1 MKLIKRD
8 DYLSVLAA
16 VKDAPDIKILCGM
29 RRAGKSKLMDEVA
42 RNIRKAKPRANV
54 ISIDMT
60 LLKNERLHDYHV
72 LHDYVKA
79 HAKKTGINYLLIDE
93 VQMCPQFELA
103 INSLHE
109 ERNARYDIYL
119 TGSNAFLLSS
129 DLTTLFT
136 GRHHEIRTYPFSF
149 REFRRYFSSEKDVD
163 RAFDR
168 YVIEGGLAGSYLYKD
183 ESARA
188 GYVREVYQTIL
199 RRDIVQRFK
208 LPDSWVLERL
218 AEFLMDNIG
227 NVTSANNVTTG
238 LVADHVPTNH
248 VTIGN
253 YLGYLAD
260 TYLFQELKRY
270 DVRGRRCLEQ
280 SGKYYLMDHAI
291 RYAVLG
297 RRNMDYGHV
306 YENIVCIELLRRGW
320 RVTIGKVER
329 WDAAARKTKS
339 VEVDFVARKGRA
351 VSYYQVSESIM
362 TPATRERELAS
373 LRAIRDNHP
382 KFILTRDHSTADY
395 GGIRHINVVRWLL
408 GEG

>member
-1 MKLIKRD
+1 MKLIKRN

-72 LHDYVKA
+72 LHDYVKE

-183 ESARA
+183 ESARS

-199 RRDIVQRFK
+199 RRDIVRRFK
-208 LPDSWVLERL
+208 LPDSRVLERL

-260 TYLFQELKRY
+260 AYLFQELKRY

-306 YENIVCIELLRRGW
+306 YENIVCIELLRRGYE
-320 RVTIGKVER
+320 VYVGKLYQKEI
-329 WDAAARKTKS
+329 
-339 VEVDFVARKGRA
+339 DFVAMRGSEKI
-351 VSYYQVSESIM
+351 YIQVSDDISEPK
-362 TPATRERELAS
+362 TLNRELEP
-373 LRAIRDNHP
+373 LGKIRDSYP
-382 KFILTRDHSTADY
+382 KLLIARTRHDETDRDGVRIVDIA
-395 GGIRHINVVRWLL
+395 RWL
-408 GEG
+408 EG

>member
-1 MKLIKRD
+1 MKLIKRN

-208 LPDSWVLERL
+208 LPDSRVLERL

-260 TYLFQELKRY
+260 AYLFQELKRY

-291 RYAVLG
+291 GYAVLG

-306 YENIVCIELLRRGW
+306 YENIVCIELLRRGYE
-320 RVTIGKVER
+320 VYVGKLYQKEI
-329 WDAAARKTKS
+329 
-339 VEVDFVARKGRA
+339 DFVAMRGSEKI
-351 VSYYQVSESIM
+351 YIQVSDDISEPK
-362 TPATRERELAS
+362 TLNRELEP
-373 LRAIRDNHP
+373 LGKIRDSYP
-382 KFILTRDHSTADY
+382 KLLIARTRHDETDRDGVRIVDIA
-395 GGIRHINVVRWLL
+395 RWL
-408 GEG
+408 EG

>member
-42 RNIRKAKPRANV
+42 RNILKAKPRANV

-72 LHDYVKA
+72 LHDYVMA

-93 VQMCPQFELA
+93 VQMCPKFELA

-280 SGKYYLMDHAI
+280 GGKYYLMDHAI

-306 YENIVCIELLRRGW
+306 YENIVCIELLRRGYE
-320 RVTIGKVER
+320 VYVGKLYQKEI
-329 WDAAARKTKS
+329 
-339 VEVDFVARKGRA
+339 DFVAMRGSEKI
-351 VSYYQVSESIM
+351 YIQVSDDISEPK
-362 TPATRERELAS
+362 TLNRELQP
-373 LRAIRDNHP
+373 LGKIRDSYP
-382 KFILTRDHSTADY
+382 KLLIARTRHDETDRDGVRIVDIA
-395 GGIRHINVVRWLL
+395 RWL
-408 GEG
+408 EGGGG

>member
-208 LPDSWVLERL
+208 LPDSRVLERL

-260 TYLFQELKRY
+260 AYLFQELKRY
-270 DVRGRRCLEQ
+270 DVRERRCLEQ

-306 YENIVCIELLRRGW
+306 YENIVCIELLRRGYE
-320 RVTIGKVER
+320 VYVGKLYQKEI
-329 WDAAARKTKS
+329 
-339 VEVDFVARKGRA
+339 DFVAMRGSEK
-351 VSYYQVSESIM
+351 VYIQVSDDISEPKTLS
-362 TPATRERELAS
+362 RELEP
-373 LRAIRDNHP
+373 LGKIRDSYP
-382 KFILTRDHSTADY
+382 KLLIARTRHDETDRDGVRIVDIA
-395 GGIRHINVVRWLL
+395 RWL
-408 GEG
+408 EG

>member
-1 MKLIKRD
+1 MKLIKRI
-8 DYLSVLAA
+8 DYLSVLKA
-16 VKDAPDIKILCGM
+16 VKEAPDIKILCGM
-29 RRAGKSKLMDEVA
+29 RRAGKSKLMDEHV
-42 RNIRKAKPRANV
+42 RFIRKTKPRANI
-54 ISIDMT
+54 ISIDMS
-60 LLKNERLHDYHV
+60 LLKNERLKDYHI
-72 LHDYVKA
+72 LYDYIKA
-79 HAKKTGINYLLIDE
+79 RTKKAGVNYLFIDE
-93 VQMCPQFELA
+93 VQMCPKFELV

-109 ERNARYDIYL
+109 ERNVRYDIYL

-136 GRHHEIRTYPFSF
+136 GRHHEIKTYPFSF
-149 REFRRYFSSEKDVD
+149 REFRRYFLAEKDID

-168 YVIEGGLAGSYLYKD
+168 YVIEGGLSGSYLYKD
-183 ESARA
+183 ESARV

-208 LPDSWVLERL
+208 LPDSRVLERL

-227 NVTSANNVTTG
+227 NVTSANNVSSS

-253 YLGYLAD
+253 YLGHLAD
-260 TYLFQELKRY
+260 AYLFHELKRY

-306 YENIVCIELLRRGW
+306 YENIVCIELLRRGYE
-320 RVTIGKVER
+320 VYVGKLYQKEI
-329 WDAAARKTKS
+329 
-339 VEVDFVARKGRA
+339 DFVAMKGSEKIY
-351 VSYYQVSESIM
+351 VQVSDDVSDGK
-362 TPATRERELAS
+362 TLARELEP
-373 LRAIRDNHP
+373 LRKIRDSYP
-382 KFILTRDHSTADY
+382 KLLIARTRHDETDRDGVRIIDIA
-395 GGIRHINVVRWLL
+395 RWL
-408 GEG
+408 EG

>member
-1 MKLIKRD
+1 MKLIRRS
-8 DYLSVLAA
+8 DYLSALAA

-29 RRAGKSKLMDEVA
+29 RRAGKSKLMDEHV
-42 RNIRKAKPRANV
+42 RTIRKAKPGANV

-60 LLKNERLHDYHV
+60 LLKNEKLHDYHA
-72 LHDYVKA
+72 LHEFVTA
-79 HAKKTGINYLLIDE
+79 HSKRTGVNYLLIDE
-93 VQMCPQFELA
+93 VQMCPKFELA
-103 INSLHE
+103 INSLHAE
-109 ERNARYDIYL
+109 KNRRYDIYL

-149 REFRRYFSSEKDVD
+149 REYRRYFAAEKDVD

-168 YVIEGGLAGSYLYKD
+168 YVVEGGLAGSYLYRD
-183 ESARA
+183 ETSRI

-208 LPDSWVLERL
+208 LPDSRVLERL

-227 NVTSANNVTTG
+227 NVTSANNAAES
-238 LVADHVPTNH
+238 LIADRVPTNH
-248 VTIGN
+248 VTVGN
-253 YLGYLAD
+253 YLGHLANA
-260 TYLFQELKRY
+260 YLFVELKRY

-306 YENIVCIELLRRGW
+306 YENIVCIELLRRGYE
-320 RVTIGKVER
+320 VYVGKLYQKEI
-329 WDAAARKTKS
+329 
-339 VEVDFVARKGRA
+339 DFVAMKG
-351 VSYYQVSESIM
+351 SEKIYIQVSDDISEPK
-362 TPATRERELAS
+362 TLDRELEP
-373 LRAIRDNHP
+373 LWKIRDSYP
-382 KFILTRDHSTADY
+382 KLLIARTRHDEVDRDGVRIIDIA
-395 GGIRHINVVRWLL
+395 RWLAAT
-408 GEG
+408 GEKAALR

>member
-1 MKLIKRD
+1 MKLIKRI
-8 DYLSVLAA
+8 DYLSVLKAM
-16 VKDAPDIKILCGM
+16 KDAPDIKILCGM
-29 RRAGKSKLMDEVA
+29 RRAGKSKLMDEHV
-42 RNIRKAKPRANV
+42 RFIRKTKPRANI

-60 LLKNERLHDYHV
+60 LLKNERLKDYHI
-72 LHDYVKA
+72 LYDYIKA
-79 HAKKTGINYLLIDE
+79 CTKKAGVNYLFIDE
-93 VQMCPQFELA
+93 VQMCPKFELV

-109 ERNARYDIYL
+109 ERNVRYDIYL

-136 GRHHEIRTYPFSF
+136 GRHREIKTYPFSF
-149 REFRRYFSSEKDVD
+149 REFRRYFHAEKDID

-168 YVIEGGLAGSYLYKD
+168 YVIEGGLSGSYLYKD
-183 ESARA
+183 ESARV

-208 LPDSWVLERL
+208 LPDSRVLERL

-227 NVTSANNVTTG
+227 NVTSANNVSSS
-238 LVADHVPTNH
+238 LVAEHVPTNH

-253 YLGYLAD
+253 YLGHLAD
-260 TYLFQELKRY
+260 AYLFHELKRY

-306 YENIVCIELLRRGW
+306 YENIVCIELLRRGYE
-320 RVTIGKVER
+320 VYVGKLYQKEI
-329 WDAAARKTKS
+329 
-339 VEVDFVARKGRA
+339 DFVAMKGSEKIY
-351 VSYYQVSESIM
+351 VQVSDDISDGK
-362 TPATRERELAS
+362 TLARELEP
-373 LRAIRDNHP
+373 LRKIRDSYP
-382 KFILTRDHSTADY
+382 KLLIARTRHDETDRDGVRIIDIA
-395 GGIRHINVVRWLL
+395 RWL
-408 GEG
+408 EG

>member
-8 DYLSVLAA
+8 DYLSVLAV

-42 RNIRKAKPRANV
+42 RNIRKAKLRANV

-72 LHDYVKA
+72 LHDYVQER
-79 HAKKTGINYLLIDE
+79 AKKTGINYLLIDE
-93 VQMCPQFELA
+93 VQMCPKFELA

-208 LPDSWVLERL
+208 LPDSRVLERL

-260 TYLFQELKRY
+260 AYLFQELKRY

-306 YENIVCIELLRRGW
+306 YENIVCIELLRRGYE
-320 RVTIGKVER
+320 VYVGKLYQKEI
-329 WDAAARKTKS
+329 
-339 VEVDFVARKGRA
+339 DFVAMRGSEKI
-351 VSYYQVSESIM
+351 YIQVSDDISEPE
-362 TPATRERELAS
+362 TLNRELEP
-373 LRAIRDNHP
+373 LGKIRDSYP
-382 KFILTRDHSTADY
+382 KLLIARTRHDETDRDGVRIVDIA
-395 GGIRHINVVRWLL
+395 RWL
-408 GEG
+408 EG

>member
-8 DYLSVLAA
+8 DYLTVLAA

-306 YENIVCIELLRRGW
+306 YENIVCIELLRRGYE
-320 RVTIGKVER
+320 VYVGKLYQKEI
-329 WDAAARKTKS
+329 
-339 VEVDFVARKGRA
+339 DFVAMRGSEKI
-351 VSYYQVSESIM
+351 YIQVSDDISEPK
-362 TPATRERELAS
+362 TLNRELQP
-373 LRAIRDNHP
+373 LGKIRDSYP
-382 KFILTRDHSTADY
+382 KLLIARTRHDETDRDGVRIVDIA
-395 GGIRHINVVRWLL
+395 RWL
-408 GEG
+408 EG

>member
-1 MKLIKRD
+1 MKLIKRI
-8 DYLSVLAA
+8 DYLSVLKA

-29 RRAGKSKLMDEVA
+29 RRAGKSKLMDEHV
-42 RNIRKAKPRANV
+42 RFIRKTKPRANI

-60 LLKNERLHDYHV
+60 LLKNERLKDYHI
-72 LHDYVKA
+72 LYDYIKA
-79 HAKKTGINYLLIDE
+79 RTKKAGVNYLFIDE
-93 VQMCPQFELA
+93 VQMCPKFELV

-109 ERNARYDIYL
+109 ERNVRYDIYL

-136 GRHHEIRTYPFSF
+136 GRHHEIKTYPFSF
-149 REFRRYFSSEKDVD
+149 REFRRYFLAEKDID

-168 YVIEGGLAGSYLYKD
+168 YVIEGGLSGSYLYKD
-183 ESARA
+183 ESARV

-208 LPDSWVLERL
+208 LPDSRVLERL

-227 NVTSANNVTTG
+227 NVTSANNVSSS

-253 YLGYLAD
+253 YLGHLAD
-260 TYLFQELKRY
+260 AYLFHELKRY

-280 SGKYYLMDHAI
+280 SGKYYLMDHAV

-306 YENIVCIELLRRGW
+306 YENIVCIELLRRGYE
-320 RVTIGKVER
+320 VYVGKLYQKEI
-329 WDAAARKTKS
+329 
-339 VEVDFVARKGRA
+339 DFVAMKGSEKIY
-351 VSYYQVSESIM
+351 VQVSDDISDGK
-362 TPATRERELAS
+362 TLARELEP
-373 LRAIRDNHP
+373 LRKIRDSYP
-382 KFILTRDHSTADY
+382 KLLIARTRHDETDRDGVRIIDIA
-395 GGIRHINVVRWLL
+395 RWLA
-408 GEG
+408 G

>member
-93 VQMCPQFELA
+93 VQMCPRFELA

-208 LPDSWVLERL
+208 LPDSRVLERL

-306 YENIVCIELLRRGW
+306 YENIVCIELLRRGYE
-320 RVTIGKVER
+320 VYVGKLYQKEI
-329 WDAAARKTKS
+329 
-339 VEVDFVARKGRA
+339 DFVAMRGSEK
-351 VSYYQVSESIM
+351 VYIQVSDDISEPKTLS
-362 TPATRERELAS
+362 RELEP
-373 LRAIRDNHP
+373 LGKIRDSYP
-382 KFILTRDHSTADY
+382 KLLIARTRHDETDREGVRIIDIA
-395 GGIRHINVVRWLL
+395 RWLAAT
-408 GEG
+408 GEKADL

>member
-42 RNIRKAKPRANV
+42 RTIRKAKPRANV
-54 ISIDMT
+54 ILIDMT

-199 RRDIVQRFK
+199 RRDIVKRFK
-208 LPDSWVLERL
+208 LPDSRVLERL

-248 VTIGN
+248 VTIGK

-306 YENIVCIELLRRGW
+306 YENIVCIELLRRGYE
-320 RVTIGKVER
+320 VYVGKLYQKEI
-329 WDAAARKTKS
+329 
-339 VEVDFVARKGRA
+339 DFVAMRGSEKI
-351 VSYYQVSESIM
+351 YIQVSDDISEPK
-362 TPATRERELAS
+362 TLNRELEP
-373 LRAIRDNHP
+373 LGKIRDSYP
-382 KFILTRDHSTADY
+382 KLLIARTRHDETDRDGVRIVDIA
-395 GGIRHINVVRWLL
+395 RWL
-408 GEG
+408 EG

>member
-1 MKLIKRD
+1 MKLIKRI
-8 DYLSVLAA
+8 DYLSVLKA

-29 RRAGKSKLMDEVA
+29 RRAGKSKLMDEHV
-42 RNIRKAKPRANV
+42 RFIRKTKPRANI

-60 LLKNERLHDYHV
+60 LLKNERLKDYHI
-72 LHDYVKA
+72 LYDYIKA
-79 HAKKTGINYLLIDE
+79 RTKKAGVNYLFIDE
-93 VQMCPQFELA
+93 VQMCPKFELV

-109 ERNARYDIYL
+109 ERNVRYDIYL

-136 GRHHEIRTYPFSF
+136 GRHHEIKTYPFSF
-149 REFRRYFSSEKDVD
+149 REFRRYFLAEKDID
-163 RAFDR
+163 RAFDS
-168 YVIEGGLAGSYLYKD
+168 YVIEGGLSGSYLYKD

-208 LPDSWVLERL
+208 LPDSRVLERL

-227 NVTSANNVTTG
+227 NVTSANNVSSS

-253 YLGYLAD
+253 YLGHLAD
-260 TYLFQELKRY
+260 AYLFHELKRY

-306 YENIVCIELLRRGW
+306 YENIVCIELLRRGYE
-320 RVTIGKVER
+320 VYVGKLYQKEI
-329 WDAAARKTKS
+329 
-339 VEVDFVARKGRA
+339 DFVAMKGSEKIY
-351 VSYYQVSESIM
+351 VQVSDDISDGK
-362 TPATRERELAS
+362 TLARELEP
-373 LRAIRDNHP
+373 LRKIRDSYP
-382 KFILTRDHSTADY
+382 KLLIARTRHDETDRDGVRIIDIA
-395 GGIRHINVVRWLL
+395 RWLA
-408 GEG
+408 G

>member
-1 MKLIKRD
+1 MKLIRRS
-8 DYLSVLAA
+8 DYLSALAA

-29 RRAGKSKLMDEVA
+29 RRAGKSKLMDEHV
-42 RNIRKAKPRANV
+42 RTIRKAKPGANV

-60 LLKNERLHDYHV
+60 LLKNEKLHDYHV
-72 LHDYVKA
+72 LHEFVKA
-79 HAKKTGINYLLIDE
+79 HSKRTGVNYLLIDE
-93 VQMCPQFELA
+93 VQMCPNFELA
-103 INSLHE
+103 INSLHAE
-109 ERNARYDIYL
+109 KNGRYDIYL

-149 REFRRYFSSEKDVD
+149 REYRRYFAAEKDID

-168 YVIEGGLAGSYLYKD
+168 YVVEGGLAGSYLYKD
-183 ESARA
+183 EASRI

-208 LPDSWVLERL
+208 LPDSRVLERL

-227 NVTSANNVTTG
+227 NVTSANNAAES
-238 LVADHVPTNH
+238 LIADRVPTNH
-248 VTIGN
+248 VTVGN
-253 YLGYLAD
+253 YLGHLANA
-260 TYLFQELKRY
+260 YLFVELKRY

-306 YENIVCIELLRRGW
+306 YENIVCIELLRRGYE
-320 RVTIGKVER
+320 VYVGKLYQKEI
-329 WDAAARKTKS
+329 
-339 VEVDFVARKGRA
+339 DFVAMRGSEK
-351 VSYYQVSESIM
+351 VYIQVSDDISDPK
-362 TPATRERELAS
+362 TLSRELEP
-373 LRAIRDNHP
+373 LGKIRDSYP
-382 KFILTRDHSTADY
+382 KLLIARTRHDETDRDGVRIIDIA
-395 GGIRHINVVRWLL
+395 RWL
-408 GEG
+408 EG

>member
-42 RNIRKAKPRANV
+42 RTIRKAKPRANV

-208 LPDSWVLERL
+208 LPDSRVLERL

-238 LVADHVPTNH
+238 LVVDHVPTNH

-260 TYLFQELKRY
+260 AYLFQELKRY

-306 YENIVCIELLRRGW
+306 YENIVCIELLRRGYE
-320 RVTIGKVER
+320 VYVGKLYQKEI
-329 WDAAARKTKS
+329 
-339 VEVDFVARKGRA
+339 DFVAMRGSEKI
-351 VSYYQVSESIM
+351 YIQVSDDISEPK
-362 TPATRERELAS
+362 TLNRELEP
-373 LRAIRDNHP
+373 LGKIRDSYP
-382 KFILTRDHSTADY
+382 KLLIARTRHDETDRDGVRIVDIA
-395 GGIRHINVVRWLL
+395 RWL
-408 GEG
+408 EG

>member
-1 MKLIKRD
+1 MKLIKRN

-72 LHDYVKA
+72 LHDYVKE

-183 ESARA
+183 ESARS

-208 LPDSWVLERL
+208 LPDSRVLERL

-260 TYLFQELKRY
+260 AYLFQELKRY

-306 YENIVCIELLRRGW
+306 YENIVCIELLRRGYE
-320 RVTIGKVER
+320 VYVGKLYQKEI
-329 WDAAARKTKS
+329 
-339 VEVDFVARKGRA
+339 DFVAMRGSEKI
-351 VSYYQVSESIM
+351 YIQVSDDISEPK
-362 TPATRERELAS
+362 TLNRELEP
-373 LRAIRDNHP
+373 LGKIRDSYP
-382 KFILTRDHSTADY
+382 KLLIARTRHDETDRDGVRIVDIA
-395 GGIRHINVVRWLL
+395 RWL
-408 GEG
+408 EG

>member
-1 MKLIKRD
+1 MKLIKRN

-16 VKDAPDIKILCGM
+16 MKDAPDIKILCGM

-60 LLKNERLHDYHV
+60 LLKNECLHDYHS

-93 VQMCPQFELA
+93 VQMCPKFELA

-136 GRHHEIRTYPFSF
+136 GRHHVIRTFPFSF

-183 ESARA
+183 ESARV

-208 LPDSWVLERL
+208 LPDSRVLERL

-260 TYLFQELKRY
+260 AYLFQELKRY

-306 YENIVCIELLRRGW
+306 YENIVCIELLRRGYE
-320 RVTIGKVER
+320 VYVGKLYQKEI
-329 WDAAARKTKS
+329 
-339 VEVDFVARKGRA
+339 DFVAMRGGEKI
-351 VSYYQVSESIM
+351 YIQVSDDISEPK
-362 TPATRERELAS
+362 TLNRELEP
-373 LRAIRDNHP
+373 LGKIRDSYP
-382 KFILTRDHSTADY
+382 KLLIARTRHDETDRD
-395 GGIRHINVVRWLL
+395 GVHIVDIARWL
-408 GEG
+408 EG

>member
-1 MKLIKRD
+1 MKLIKRI
-8 DYLSVLAA
+8 DYLSVLKA

-29 RRAGKSKLMDEVA
+29 RRAGKSKLMDEHV
-42 RNIRKAKPRANV
+42 RFIRKTKPRANI

-60 LLKNERLHDYHV
+60 LLKNERLKDYHI
-72 LHDYVKA
+72 LYDYIKA
-79 HAKKTGINYLLIDE
+79 RTKKAGVNYLFIDE
-93 VQMCPQFELA
+93 VQMCPKFELVV
-103 INSLHE
+103 NSLHE
-109 ERNARYDIYL
+109 ERNVRYDIYL

-136 GRHHEIRTYPFSF
+136 GRHHEIKTYPFSF
-149 REFRRYFSSEKDVD
+149 REFRRYFLAEKDID

-168 YVIEGGLAGSYLYKD
+168 YVIEGGLSGSYLYKD
-183 ESARA
+183 ESARV

-208 LPDSWVLERL
+208 LPDSRVLERL

-227 NVTSANNVTTG
+227 NVTSANNVSSG

-253 YLGYLAD
+253 YLGHLAD
-260 TYLFQELKRY
+260 AYLFHELKRY

-306 YENIVCIELLRRGW
+306 YENIVCIELLRRGYE
-320 RVTIGKVER
+320 VYVGKLYQKEI
-329 WDAAARKTKS
+329 
-339 VEVDFVARKGRA
+339 DFVAMKGSEKIY
-351 VSYYQVSESIM
+351 VQVSDDISDGK
-362 TPATRERELAS
+362 TLARELEP
-373 LRAIRDNHP
+373 LRKIRDSYP
-382 KFILTRDHSTADY
+382 KLLIARTRHDETDRDGVRIIDIA
-395 GGIRHINVVRWLL
+395 RWL
-408 GEG
+408 EG

>member
-1 MKLIKRD
+1 MKLIKRI
-8 DYLSVLAA
+8 DYLSVLKAM
-16 VKDAPDIKILCGM
+16 KDAPDIKILCGM
-29 RRAGKSKLMDEVA
+29 RRAGKSKLMDEHV
-42 RNIRKAKPRANV
+42 RFIRKTKPRANI

-60 LLKNERLHDYHV
+60 LLKNERLKDYHI
-72 LHDYVKA
+72 LDEYIKA
-79 HAKKTGINYLLIDE
+79 CTKKAGVNYLFIDE
-93 VQMCPQFELA
+93 VQMCPKFELV

-109 ERNARYDIYL
+109 ERNVRYDIYL

-136 GRHHEIRTYPFSF
+136 GRHHEIKTYPFSF
-149 REFRRYFSSEKDVD
+149 REFRRYFLAEKDID

-168 YVIEGGLAGSYLYKD
+168 YVIEGGLSGSYLYKD
-183 ESARA
+183 ESARV

-199 RRDIVQRFK
+199 RRDVVQRFK
-208 LPDSWVLERL
+208 LPDSRVLERL

-227 NVTSANNVTTG
+227 NVASANNVSSS

-253 YLGYLAD
+253 YLGHLAD
-260 TYLFQELKRY
+260 AYLFHKLKRY

-306 YENIVCIELLRRGW
+306 YENIVCIELLRRGYE
-320 RVTIGKVER
+320 VYVGKLYQKEI
-329 WDAAARKTKS
+329 
-339 VEVDFVARKGRA
+339 DFVAMRGSEKIY
-351 VSYYQVSESIM
+351 VQVSDDISDGK
-362 TPATRERELAS
+362 TLARELEP
-373 LRAIRDNHP
+373 LRKIRDSYP
-382 KFILTRDHSTADY
+382 KLLIARTRHDETDRDGVRIIDIA
-395 GGIRHINVVRWLL
+395 RWL
-408 GEG
+408 EG

>member
-1 MKLIKRD
+1 MKLIKRI
-8 DYLSVLAA
+8 DYLSVLKA
-16 VKDAPDIKILCGM
+16 VKEAPDIKILCGM
-29 RRAGKSKLMDEVA
+29 RRAGKSKLMDEHV
-42 RNIRKAKPRANV
+42 RFIRKTKPRANI

-60 LLKNERLHDYHV
+60 LLKNERLKDYHI
-72 LHDYVKA
+72 LYDYIKA
-79 HAKKTGINYLLIDE
+79 RTKKSGVNYLFIDE
-93 VQMCPQFELA
+93 VQMCPKFELV

-109 ERNARYDIYL
+109 ERNVRYDIYL

-136 GRHHEIRTYPFSF
+136 GRHHEIKTYPFSF
-149 REFRRYFSSEKDVD
+149 REFRRYFLAEKDID

-168 YVIEGGLAGSYLYKD
+168 YVIEGGLSGSYLYKD
-183 ESARA
+183 ESARV

-208 LPDSWVLERL
+208 LPDSRVLERL

-227 NVTSANNVTTG
+227 NVTSANNVSSS

-253 YLGYLAD
+253 YLGHLAD
-260 TYLFQELKRY
+260 AYLFHELKRY

-306 YENIVCIELLRRGW
+306 YENIVCIELLRRGYE
-320 RVTIGKVER
+320 VYVGKLYQKEI
-329 WDAAARKTKS
+329 
-339 VEVDFVARKGRA
+339 DFVAMKGSEKIY
-351 VSYYQVSESIM
+351 VQVSDDISDGK
-362 TPATRERELAS
+362 TLARELEP
-373 LRAIRDNHP
+373 LRKIRDSYP
-382 KFILTRDHSTADY
+382 KLLIARTRHDETDRDGVRIIDIA
-395 GGIRHINVVRWLL
+395 RWL
-408 GEG
+408 EG

>member
-1 MKLIKRD
+1 MKLIKRI
-8 DYLSVLAA
+8 DYLSVLKA

-29 RRAGKSKLMDEVA
+29 RRAGKSKLMDEHV
-42 RNIRKAKPRANV
+42 RFIRKTKPRANI

-60 LLKNERLHDYHV
+60 LLKNERLKDYHI
-72 LHDYVKA
+72 LYDYIKA
-79 HAKKTGINYLLIDE
+79 RTKKAGVNYLFIDE
-93 VQMCPQFELA
+93 VQMCPKFELV

-109 ERNARYDIYL
+109 ERNVRYDIYL

-149 REFRRYFSSEKDVD
+149 REFRRYFLAEKDID

-168 YVIEGGLAGSYLYKD
+168 YVIEGGLSGSYLYKD
-183 ESARA
+183 ESARV

-208 LPDSWVLERL
+208 LPDSRVLERL

-227 NVTSANNVTTG
+227 NVTSANNVSSS

-253 YLGYLAD
+253 YLGHLAD
-260 TYLFQELKRY
+260 AYLFHELKRY

-306 YENIVCIELLRRGW
+306 YENIVCIELLRRGYE
-320 RVTIGKVER
+320 VYVGKLYQKEI
-329 WDAAARKTKS
+329 
-339 VEVDFVARKGRA
+339 DFVAMKGSEKIY
-351 VSYYQVSESIM
+351 VQVSDDISDGK
-362 TPATRERELAS
+362 TLARELEP
-373 LRAIRDNHP
+373 LRKIRDSYP
-382 KFILTRDHSTADY
+382 KLLIARTRHDETDRDGVRIIDIA
-395 GGIRHINVVRWLL
+395 RWL
-408 GEG
+408 EG

>member
-1 MKLIKRD
+1 MKLIKRI
-8 DYLSVLAA
+8 DYLSVLKA

-29 RRAGKSKLMDEVA
+29 RRAGKSKLMDEHV
-42 RNIRKAKPRANV
+42 RFIRKAKPRANI

-60 LLKNERLHDYHV
+60 LLKNEGLKDYHI
-72 LHDYVKA
+72 LYDYIKA
-79 HAKKTGINYLLIDE
+79 RTKKAGVNYLFIDE
-93 VQMCPQFELA
+93 VQMCPKFELVV
-103 INSLHE
+103 NSLHE
-109 ERNARYDIYL
+109 ERNVRYDIYL

-136 GRHHEIRTYPFSF
+136 GRHHEIKTYPFSF
-149 REFRRYFSSEKDVD
+149 REFRRYFLAEKDID

-168 YVIEGGLAGSYLYKD
+168 YVIEGGLSGSYLYKD
-183 ESARA
+183 ESARV

-208 LPDSWVLERL
+208 LPDSRVLERL

-227 NVTSANNVTTG
+227 NVTSANNVSSS

-253 YLGYLAD
+253 YLGHLAD
-260 TYLFQELKRY
+260 AYLFHELKRY

-306 YENIVCIELLRRGW
+306 YENIVCIELLRRGYE
-320 RVTIGKVER
+320 VYVGKLYQKEI
-329 WDAAARKTKS
+329 
-339 VEVDFVARKGRA
+339 DFVAMKGSEKIY
-351 VSYYQVSESIM
+351 VQVSDDISDGK
-362 TPATRERELAS
+362 TLARELEP
-373 LRAIRDNHP
+373 LRKIRDSYP
-382 KFILTRDHSTADY
+382 KLLIARTRHDETDRDGVRIIDIA
-395 GGIRHINVVRWLL
+395 RWLA
-408 GEG
+408 G

>member
-8 DYLSVLAA
+8 DYLAVLAA

-29 RRAGKSKLMDEVA
+29 RRAGKSKLMDEHV
-42 RNIRKAKPRANV
+42 RTIRKAKPGANV

-60 LLKNERLHDYHV
+60 LLKNEKLHDYHA
-72 LHDYVKA
+72 LHEFVRA
-79 HAKKTGINYLLIDE
+79 HSKRTGVNYLLIDE
-93 VQMCPQFELA
+93 VQMCPKFELA
-103 INSLHE
+103 INSLHAE
-109 ERNARYDIYL
+109 KNGRYDIYL

-149 REFRRYFSSEKDVD
+149 REFRRYFAAEKDVD

-168 YVIEGGLAGSYLYKD
+168 YVAEGGLAGSYLYKD
-183 ESARA
+183 EASRI

-208 LPDSWVLERL
+208 LPDSRVLERL

-227 NVTSANNVTTG
+227 NVTSANNAAES
-238 LVADHVPTNH
+238 LIADRVPTNH
-248 VTIGN
+248 VTVGN
-253 YLGYLAD
+253 YLGHLANA
-260 TYLFQELKRY
+260 YLFVELKRY

-280 SGKYYLMDHAI
+280 SGKYYLMDHAV

-306 YENIVCIELLRRGW
+306 YENIVCIELLRRGYE
-320 RVTIGKVER
+320 VYVGKLYQKEI
-329 WDAAARKTKS
+329 
-339 VEVDFVARKGRA
+339 DFVVLKG
-351 VSYYQVSESIM
+351 SEKIYIQVSDDISNPK
-362 TPATRERELAS
+362 TLSRELEP
-373 LRAIRDNHP
+373 LKKIRDSYP
-382 KFILTRDHSTADY
+382 KLLIARTRHDETDRDGVRIIDIA
-395 GGIRHINVVRWLL
+395 RWL
-408 GEG
+408 EG

>member
-1 MKLIKRD
+1 MKLIKRI
-8 DYLSVLAA
+8 DYLSVLKA
-16 VKDAPDIKILCGM
+16 VKEAPDIKILCGM
-29 RRAGKSKLMDEVA
+29 RRAGKSKLMDEHV
-42 RNIRKAKPRANV
+42 RFIRKTKPRANI

-60 LLKNERLHDYHV
+60 LLKNERLKDYHI
-72 LHDYVKA
+72 LYDYIKA
-79 HAKKTGINYLLIDE
+79 RTKKAGVNYLFIDE
-93 VQMCPQFELA
+93 VQMCPKFELV

-136 GRHHEIRTYPFSF
+136 GRHHEIKTYPFSF
-149 REFRRYFSSEKDVD
+149 REFRRYFLAEKDID

-168 YVIEGGLAGSYLYKD
+168 YVIEGGLSGSYLYKD
-183 ESARA
+183 ESARV

-208 LPDSWVLERL
+208 LPDSRVLERL

-227 NVTSANNVTTG
+227 NVTSANNVSSS

-253 YLGYLAD
+253 YLGHLAD
-260 TYLFQELKRY
+260 AYLFHELKRY

-306 YENIVCIELLRRGW
+306 YENIVCIELLRRGYE
-320 RVTIGKVER
+320 VYVGKLYQKEI
-329 WDAAARKTKS
+329 
-339 VEVDFVARKGRA
+339 DFVAMKGSEKIY
-351 VSYYQVSESIM
+351 VQVSDDISDGK
-362 TPATRERELAS
+362 TLARELEP
-373 LRAIRDNHP
+373 LRKIRDSYP
-382 KFILTRDHSTADY
+382 KLLIARTRHDETDRDGVRIIDIA
-395 GGIRHINVVRWLL
+395 RWL
-408 GEG
+408 EG

>member
-60 LLKNERLHDYHV
+60 LLKNERMHDYHV

-183 ESARA
+183 ESARS

-208 LPDSWVLERL
+208 LPDSRVLERL

-306 YENIVCIELLRRGW
+306 YENIVCIELLRRGYE
-320 RVTIGKVER
+320 VYVGKLYQKEI
-329 WDAAARKTKS
+329 
-339 VEVDFVARKGRA
+339 DFVAMRGSEK
-351 VSYYQVSESIM
+351 VYIQVSDDISEPKTLS
-362 TPATRERELAS
+362 RELEP
-373 LRAIRDNHP
+373 LGKIRDSYP
-382 KFILTRDHSTADY
+382 KLLIARTRHDETDRD
-395 GGIRHINVVRWLL
+395 GVRVVDIARWL
-408 GEG
+408 EG

>member
-260 TYLFQELKRY
+260 AYLFQELKRY

-306 YENIVCIELLRRGW
+306 YENIVCIELLRRGYE
-320 RVTIGKVER
+320 VYVGKLYQKEI
-329 WDAAARKTKS
+329 
-339 VEVDFVARKGRA
+339 DFVAMRGSEKI
-351 VSYYQVSESIM
+351 YIQVSDDISEPK
-362 TPATRERELAS
+362 TLNRELEP
-373 LRAIRDNHP
+373 LGKIRDSYP
-382 KFILTRDHSTADY
+382 KLLIARTRHDETDRDGVRIVDIA
-395 GGIRHINVVRWLL
+395 RWL
-408 GEG
+408 EG

>member
-1 MKLIKRD
+1 MKLIRRS

-29 RRAGKSKLMDEVA
+29 RRAGKSKLMDEHV
-42 RNIRKAKPRANV
+42 RTIRKAKPGANV
-54 ISIDMT
+54 ILIDMT
-60 LLKNERLHDYHV
+60 LLKNEKLHDYHA
-72 LHDYVKA
+72 LHEFVTA
-79 HAKKTGINYLLIDE
+79 HSKRTGVNYLLIDE
-93 VQMCPQFELA
+93 VQMCPMFELA
-103 INSLHE
+103 INSLHAE
-109 ERNARYDIYL
+109 KNRRYDIYL

-149 REFRRYFSSEKDVD
+149 REYRRYFAAEKDID

-168 YVIEGGLAGSYLYKD
+168 YVVEGGLAGSYLYRD
-183 ESARA
+183 EASRI

-208 LPDSWVLERL
+208 LPDSRVLERL

-227 NVTSANNVTTG
+227 NVTSANNAAES
-238 LVADHVPTNH
+238 LIADRVPTNH
-248 VTIGN
+248 VTVGN
-253 YLGYLAD
+253 YLGHLANA
-260 TYLFQELKRY
+260 YLFVELKRY

-306 YENIVCIELLRRGW
+306 YENIVCIELLRRGYE
-320 RVTIGKVER
+320 VYVGKLYQKEI
-329 WDAAARKTKS
+329 
-339 VEVDFVARKGRA
+339 DFVAMKG
-351 VSYYQVSESIM
+351 SEKIYIQVSDDISEPK
-362 TPATRERELAS
+362 TLDRELEP
-373 LRAIRDNHP
+373 LGKIRDSYP
-382 KFILTRDHSTADY
+382 KLLIARTRHDEVDRDGVRIIDIA
-395 GGIRHINVVRWLL
+395 RWLAAT
-408 GEG
+408 GEKAALR

>member
-1 MKLIKRD
+1 MKLIKRV
-8 DYLSVLAA
+8 DYLSVLKA

-29 RRAGKSKLMDEVA
+29 RRAGKSKLMDEHV
-42 RNIRKAKPRANV
+42 RFIRKTKPRANI

-60 LLKNERLHDYHV
+60 LLKNERLKDYHI
-72 LHDYVKA
+72 LYDYIKSRTKKA
-79 HAKKTGINYLLIDE
+79 GVNYLFIDE
-93 VQMCPQFELA
+93 VQMCPKFELV

-109 ERNARYDIYL
+109 ERNVRYDIYL

-136 GRHHEIRTYPFSF
+136 GRHHEIKTYPFSF
-149 REFRRYFSSEKDVD
+149 REFRRYFLAEKDID

-168 YVIEGGLAGSYLYKD
+168 YVIEGGLSGSYLYKD
-183 ESARA
+183 ESARV

-208 LPDSWVLERL
+208 LPDSRVLERL

-227 NVTSANNVTTG
+227 NVTSANNVSSS

-253 YLGYLAD
+253 YLGHLAD
-260 TYLFQELKRY
+260 AYLFHELKRY

-306 YENIVCIELLRRGW
+306 YENIVCIELLRRGYE
-320 RVTIGKVER
+320 VYVGKLYQKEI
-329 WDAAARKTKS
+329 
-339 VEVDFVARKGRA
+339 DFVAMKGSEKIY
-351 VSYYQVSESIM
+351 VQVSDDISDGK
-362 TPATRERELAS
+362 TLARELEP
-373 LRAIRDNHP
+373 LRKIRDSYP
-382 KFILTRDHSTADY
+382 KLLIARTRHDETDRDGVRIIDIA
-395 GGIRHINVVRWLL
+395 RWL
-408 GEG
+408 EG

>member
-1 MKLIKRD
+1 MKLIKRI
-8 DYLSVLAA
+8 DYLSVLKA

-29 RRAGKSKLMDEVA
+29 RRAGKSKLMDEHV
-42 RNIRKAKPRANV
+42 RFIRKTKPRANI

-60 LLKNERLHDYHV
+60 LLKNERLKDYHI
-72 LHDYVKA
+72 LYDYIKA
-79 HAKKTGINYLLIDE
+79 RTKKAGVNYLFIDE
-93 VQMCPQFELA
+93 VQMCPKFELV

-109 ERNARYDIYL
+109 ERNVRYDIYL

-136 GRHHEIRTYPFSF
+136 GRHHEIKTYPFSF
-149 REFRRYFSSEKDVD
+149 REFRRYFLAEKDID

-168 YVIEGGLAGSYLYKD
+168 YVIEGGLSGSYLYKD
-183 ESARA
+183 ESARV

-208 LPDSWVLERL
+208 LPDSRVLERL

-227 NVTSANNVTTG
+227 NVTSANNVSSS

-253 YLGYLAD
+253 YLGHLAD
-260 TYLFQELKRY
+260 AYLFHELKRY

-306 YENIVCIELLRRGW
+306 YENIVCIELLRRGYE
-320 RVTIGKVER
+320 VYVGKLYQKEI
-329 WDAAARKTKS
+329 
-339 VEVDFVARKGRA
+339 DFVAMKGSEKIY
-351 VSYYQVSESIM
+351 VQVSDDISDGK
-362 TPATRERELAS
+362 TLARELEP
-373 LRAIRDNHP
+373 LRKIRDSYP
-382 KFILTRDHSTADY
+382 KLLIARTRHDETDRDGVRIIDIA
-395 GGIRHINVVRWLL
+395 RWL
-408 GEG
+408 EG

>member
-1 MKLIKRD
+1 MKLIKRI
-8 DYLSVLAA
+8 DYLSVLKA
-16 VKDAPDIKILCGM
+16 VKEAPDIKILCGM
-29 RRAGKSKLMDEVA
+29 RRAGKSKLMDEHV
-42 RNIRKAKPRANV
+42 RFIRKTKPRANI

-60 LLKNERLHDYHV
+60 LLKNERLKDYHI
-72 LHDYVKA
+72 LYDYIKA
-79 HAKKTGINYLLIDE
+79 RTKKAGVNYLFIDE
-93 VQMCPQFELA
+93 VQMCPKFELVV
-103 INSLHE
+103 NSLHE
-109 ERNARYDIYL
+109 ERNVRYDIYL

-136 GRHHEIRTYPFSF
+136 GRHHEIKTYPFSF
-149 REFRRYFSSEKDVD
+149 REFRRYFLAEKDID

-168 YVIEGGLAGSYLYKD
+168 YVIEGGLSGSYLYKD
-183 ESARA
+183 ESARV

-208 LPDSWVLERL
+208 LPDSRVLERL

-227 NVTSANNVTTG
+227 NVTSANNVSSS

-253 YLGYLAD
+253 YLGHLAD
-260 TYLFQELKRY
+260 AYLFHELKRY

-306 YENIVCIELLRRGW
+306 YENIVCIELLRRGYE
-320 RVTIGKVER
+320 VYVGKLYQKEI
-329 WDAAARKTKS
+329 
-339 VEVDFVARKGRA
+339 DFVAMKGSEKIY
-351 VSYYQVSESIM
+351 VQVSDDISDGK
-362 TPATRERELAS
+362 TLARELEP
-373 LRAIRDNHP
+373 LRKIRDSYP
-382 KFILTRDHSTADY
+382 KLLIARTRHDETDRDGVRIIDIA
-395 GGIRHINVVRWLL
+395 RWL
-408 GEG
+408 EG